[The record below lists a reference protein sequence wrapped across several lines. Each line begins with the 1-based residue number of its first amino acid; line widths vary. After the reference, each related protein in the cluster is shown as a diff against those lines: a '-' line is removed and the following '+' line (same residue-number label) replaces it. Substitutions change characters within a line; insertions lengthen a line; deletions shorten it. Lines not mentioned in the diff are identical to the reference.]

1 MVLASTEFGYPNSL
15 VRGFAPL
22 KPHWEKE
29 WIEISMCSLG
39 GMNMEWINAN
49 DRLPE
54 VECGCVVSVLA
65 ISNSGEMLVLYY
77 DGKCWFGA
85 DGKVR
90 DSKFKITHWM
100 PLPKKPKGT
109 SMERITSNRPWAEAQ
124 KNLSNEKGYSHIWTR
139 LNAIENILG
148 EDYDLNRLRELVM
161 ADKDGRCVVLPCNAG
176 TVLPHE
182 GTNYE
187 ADHWNI
193 LLSAFA
199 DDPSTKSGH
208 RLKLFSVE
216 EAAEAALKGG
226 AYGG

>member
-1 MVLASTEFGYPNSL
+1 
-15 VRGFAPL
+15 
-22 KPHWEKE
+22 
-29 WIEISMCSLG
+29 
-39 GMNMEWINAN
+39 MNMEWINAN

-54 VECGCVVSVLA
+54 VECGCGESVLA

-124 KNLSNEKGYSHIWTR
+124 KNLSNEMGYSHIWTR

-148 EDYDLNRLRELVM
+148 DTYDLDNLKKMVEAFDNHQVLLIPKEGIKWLYRFGPDGIEFAKAPKEELKSPRET
-161 ADKDGRCVVLPCNAG
+161 DRP
-176 TVLPHE
+176 
-182 GTNYE
+182 
-187 ADHWNI
+187 
-193 LLSAFA
+193 
-199 DDPSTKSGH
+199 
-208 RLKLFSVE
+208 
-216 EAAEAALKGG
+216 GG
-226 AYGG
+226 